1 MCTLLWFVCAM
12 PVVAAMAWGMALLV
26 DTAHGL
32 SASTGVGTTAHGWL
46 DVAARTN
53 WMVGIFAQR
62 PKKVYSTA

>member
-1 MCTLLWFVCAM
+1 VHAVMVRLRHACRGRHGV
-12 PVVAAMAWGMALLV
+12 GHALLV